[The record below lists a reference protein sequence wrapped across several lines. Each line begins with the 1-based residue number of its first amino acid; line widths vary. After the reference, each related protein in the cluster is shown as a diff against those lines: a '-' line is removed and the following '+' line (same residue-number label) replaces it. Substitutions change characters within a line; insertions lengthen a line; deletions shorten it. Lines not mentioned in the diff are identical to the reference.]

1 MIVVVGDID
10 RIKESLSLEMEK
22 PTIGSLQLVKREC
35 SSDPAIRPIVEC
47 SIRMSP
53 GQEGIVLRVKQQ
65 TQDFWSQQKQ
75 AHIYYQAHLKSK
87 R

>member
-47 SIRMSP
+47 SIGMSP
-53 GQEGIVLRVKQQ
+53 GQEGIILRVKWQ
-65 TQDFWSQQKQ
+65 TQDLWSQQK
-75 AHIYYQAHLKSK
+75 
-87 R
+87 

>member
-35 SSDPAIRPIVEC
+35 SSDPAIRPIMEHRV
-47 SIRMSP
+47 RMSP
-53 GQEGIVLRVKQQ
+53 GQESIVLRVKRQAQ
-65 TQDFWSQQKQ
+65 NFWSRQSRPTQ
-75 AHIYYQAHLKSK
+75 II
-87 R
+87 RPI